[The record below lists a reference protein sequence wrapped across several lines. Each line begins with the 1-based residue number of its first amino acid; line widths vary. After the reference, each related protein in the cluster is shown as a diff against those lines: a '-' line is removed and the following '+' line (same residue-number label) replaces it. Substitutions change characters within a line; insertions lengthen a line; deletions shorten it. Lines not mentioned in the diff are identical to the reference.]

1 MADESIEFGGATVTK
16 SMFDNEQDWQ
26 KFVEAAVPGKKI
38 AREAAQ
44 QQALKEEQER
54 IKKRDYETVTGIGGE
69 SVTRQRIKSVAE
81 QERDRAEDERRQ
93 QQIMGTEA
101 PTAAQIKS
109 TVDQTEL
116 AKTKAELAALE
127 AEKAAAAAQQPQV
140 GMGQATGQAPAEGEL
155 GAPTIN
161 IQTGGAVSPAMTRE
175 TVINQVMQSP
185 EAKKAVKLYED
196 ATQASIQ
203 ANTQQ
208 IEFDVARANELAT
221 MKEAAAKET
230 DMIMADMRAR
240 DQKIADEMAVQT
252 AKMKTSA
259 EELANYKF
267 QDFFQGRDGARIMAG
282 ISVALGAVGS
292 ALTKG
297 PNYAMQIIDSAI
309 QNDLAVQK
317 ANYEKLKGTFEA
329 DQTLYGQ
336 LKQRRLDDLQAT
348 QILLK
353 TRYDQAALQMEAA
366 ASKVSSE
373 EAKNKAAM
381 LAAQLRQEGAKAM
394 MAATEGLK
402 TTVQTQIKAAPGMA
416 PGDVIDARAKFEDRV
431 KKSPVGEAMG
441 AENALRKF
449 RDIVKAGGAEGA
461 VIDFVAGKG
470 GLGQGSV
477 NEQFV
482 ALLNSMGLRDFA
494 PDKIKRWW
502 KGGASELML
511 KKIDNFLDAASK
523 RATTAAMLHIPAIV
537 EEAQLV
543 GLNPNAYL
551 EQLNRSAIQAAQLQR
566 QGARRLNP

>member
-1 MADESIEFGGATVTK
+1 MADESIEFGGQTVSR
-16 SMFDNEQDWQ
+16 SMFSNEEDWN
-26 KFVEAAVPGKKI
+26 KFVEAAVPGKRI
-38 AREAAQ
+38 AREEREKIAQ
-44 QQALKEEQER
+44 QQEAQR
-54 IKKRDYETVTGIGGE
+54 IKERDFETVTGIGGE
-69 SVTRQRIKSVAE
+69 SYERPKFKSAAE
-81 QERDRAEDERRQ
+81 AERDRLEDEKRQ
-93 QQIMGTEA
+93 QKISPEQIR
-101 PTAAQIKS
+101 S
-109 TVDQTEL
+109 TLDQAEI

-127 AEKAAAAAQQPQV
+127 AEKAAGQAQQPQV
-140 GMGQATGQAPAEGEL
+140 GMDQPTGMQAEA

-161 IQTGGAVSPAMTRE
+161 IQAGGVSPQMARE

-196 ATQASIQ
+196 ATQASIA

-208 IEFDVARANELAT
+208 IEFDVARANQLAT
-221 MKEAAAKET
+221 MKEAAAKEA
-230 DMIMADMRAR
+230 DLIMAESRIKE
-240 DQKIADEMAVQT
+240 QKIAEEMEVQK
-252 AKMKTSA
+252 AKMDQTSQ
-259 EELANYKF
+259 ELANYKF
-267 QDFFQGRDGARIMAG
+267 QDFFQGRDGARVMAG
-282 ISVALGAVGS
+282 ISVALGAVGA

-297 PNYAMQIIDSAI
+297 PNYALQIIDSAI
-309 QNDLAVQK
+309 QNDIALQK
-317 ANYEKLKGTFEA
+317 ANYEKLQGSYEA
-329 DQTLYGQ
+329 QQSLFGQ
-336 LKQRRLDDLQAT
+336 MRQRKLDNLQAT
-348 QILLK
+348 QMSLK
-353 TRYDQAALQMEAA
+353 TRYDQAALQVEAA

-394 MAATEGLK
+394 MAATEGLR
-402 TTVQTQIKAAPGMA
+402 TTVQTQIKAVPGMA
-416 PGDVIDARAKFEDRV
+416 PGEVIDARSKFEDRV
-431 KKSPVGEAMG
+431 KKSPVGEAMN

-449 RDIVKAGGAEGA
+449 RDIVAAGGAEGA

-482 ALLNSMGLRDFA
+482 QLLNSMGLKDFA
-494 PDKIKRWW
+494 PDKIKQWW

-523 RATTAAMLHIPAIV
+523 RATMSAMMHLPAIV

-551 EQLNRSAIQAAQLQR
+551 NQLNKAALQRAQIER

>member
-1 MADESIEFGGATVTK
+1 MADQIEIGGKTLSR
-16 SMFDNEQDWQ
+16 SMFDNEDDWN
-26 KFVEAAVPGKKI
+26 KLVESVAPGKREARLRGEAAAK
-38 AREAAQ
+38 EAQ
-44 QQALKEEQER
+44 QFET
-54 IKKRDYETVTGIGGE
+54 IKGIGGE
-69 SVTRQRIKSVAE
+69 EKRVPRTQPIQEQAKAPSPDEIRATLDQAE
-81 QERDRAEDERRQ
+81 
-93 QQIMGTEA
+93 I
-101 PTAAQIKS
+101 
-109 TVDQTEL
+109 

-127 AEKAAAAAQQPQV
+127 AEKAAGQAQQPQV
-140 GMGQATGQAPAEGEL
+140 GMGQPTGMQGEA

-161 IQTGGAVSPAMTRE
+161 IQAGGVSPAMTRE

-196 ATQASIQ
+196 ATQASIA

-230 DMIMADMRAR
+230 DLIMADMRAR

-309 QNDLAVQK
+309 QNDLAIQK

-394 MAATEGLK
+394 MAATEGLR
-402 TTVQTQIKAAPGMA
+402 TTVQTQIKAVPGMA
-416 PGDVIDARAKFEDRV
+416 PGEVIDARSKFQNRLKE
-431 KKSPVGEAMG
+431 SPVGEAMN
-441 AENALRKF
+441 AENSLRKF
-449 RDIVKAGGAEGA
+449 RDIVAAGGGEAA

-470 GLGQGSV
+470 GLNQGSV
-477 NEQFV
+477 NANFV
-482 ALLNSMGLRDFA
+482 ALLNSMGLKDFA
-494 PDKIKRWW
+494 PDKVKVWW

-523 RATTAAMLHIPAIV
+523 RATMSAMMHLPAIV

-543 GLNPNAYL
+543 GLDPNAYL
-551 EQLNRSAIQAAQLQR
+551 NQLNKAALQRAQIER

>member
-44 QQALKEEQER
+44 QQALKEEEER
-54 IKKRDYETVTGIGGE
+54 KRNRDYETVTGIGGE
-69 SVTRQRIKSVAE
+69 SVTRQKVKPVAE
-81 QERDRAEDERRQ
+81 QERDQAEDERRQ

-101 PTAAQIKS
+101 PTAAQIKN

-127 AEKAAAAAQQPQV
+127 AEKAAAQAQQPQV
-140 GMGQATGQAPAEGEL
+140 GMGQATGQAAAEGEL

-161 IQTGGAVSPAMTRE
+161 IQAGGVTPQMTRE
-175 TVINQVMQSP
+175 TVVNQVMQSP

-230 DMIMADMRAR
+230 DLIMADMKAR

-297 PNYAMQIIDSAI
+297 PNYALEIINNAI
-309 QNDLAVQK
+309 QNDLSIQK
-317 ANYEKLKGTFEA
+317 ANYDKLKGTFEA

-348 QILLK
+348 QIMLK
-353 TRYDQAALQMEAA
+353 TRYDQAALQVEAA
-366 ASKVSSE
+366 SSRVSSE

-402 TTVQTQIKAAPGMA
+402 TTVQTQIKAVPGMA
-416 PGDVIDARAKFEDRV
+416 PGDVIDSRAKFEDRV

-482 ALLNSMGLRDFA
+482 QLLNSMGLRDFA
-494 PDKIKRWW
+494 PDKIKQWW
-502 KGGASELML
+502 KGGVSDLMI

-523 RATTAAMLHIPAIV
+523 RATTSAMMHLPAIV

-551 EQLNRSAIQAAQLQR
+551 NQLNRSAIQAAQLQR